1 MSKPG
6 TNDLPKD
13 AGTAAGGGGDLKK
26 KDILRIIEENSDTL
40 RNYGVR
46 KLGLFGSFAR
56 DEATK
61 DSDIDLVVELEVKS
75 YRTYIRLKFFLEDL
89 FKRAIDLVTDESI
102 KPGVRPYIEQE
113 VIYGKGL

>member
-1 MSKPG
+1 MSKQG
-6 TNDLPKD
+6 TNDRPKD
-13 AGTAAGGGGDLKK
+13 AGKTADGIGYLEK
-26 KDILRIIEENSDTL
+26 KDILRIIEENRNTL
-40 RNYGVR
+40 KNYGVR

-56 DEATK
+56 DEATI
-61 DSDIDLVVELEVKS
+61 DSDIDLVVELDVKS
-75 YRTYIRLKFFLEDL
+75 YRTYIKLKFFLEDL